1 MKTAHAAHYAAHLL
15 SQMEPHILRLA
26 DDSHSILCSYLFT
39 CAPSSVCANAAKRR
53 KNQRQNKQK
62 QNKNECTKPQKT
74 FKLNGHHVAA
84 YTNLILIDHRHVHV
98 YVLGGAVVPFELVHD
113 AL

>member
-26 DDSHSILCSYLFT
+26 DDSHSLLCSYLFT
-39 CAPSSVCANAAKRR
+39 CAPSSVCTNAAKR
-53 KNQRQNKQK
+53 KSTSKQ
-62 QNKNECTKPQKT
+62 TKTEQKRMHKT
-74 FKLNGHHVAA
+74 QKKTLNCHHVAV